1 MNNPKTIRA
10 IEKALYAFLDIYFTA
25 RDTEGTYAYFSDFL
39 TGFGSSK
46 DENAFDVDQA
56 KAFFARDI
64 REAPNPIHFTIEQL
78 TITAPNDETG
88 FVTFFLS
95 ISTVLHKQVV
105 SFNRLRYTLS
115 FIKKAD
121 QWQIA
126 QKHLSFPSS
135 ITGSDEGYPVK
146 ELEARYQTVKRL
158 VDEKT
163 EALEEALEKITTL
176 ANTDSLTNLPNRHFI
191 ESRLASQLKHLNG
204 DEALFAIIMVDIDS
218 FKTINDTYGHLK
230 GDTILRAMA
239 HTLASQLET
248 SENIGRWGGE
258 EFIILCPGCSEQETM
273 KKAEAIRQDLSQ
285 KTFDN
290 IGIQTASFGIAS
302 YQKGDTVESMIM
314 RGDRAL
320 YEAKR
325 LGKNRVVVYKP

>member
-10 IEKALYAFLDIYFTA
+10 IEKALYAFLDTYLTR
-25 RDTEGTYAYFSDFL
+25 RDTEGTHGFFSDVL

-46 DENAFDVDQA
+46 DENAFNVDQA

-64 REAPNPIHFTIEQL
+64 REAPNPIHYTIEQL

-88 FVTFFLS
+88 FATFLLS

-105 SFNRLRYTLS
+105 SFKHLRYTLA
-115 FIKKAD
+115 FIKKAG

-135 ITGSDEGYPVK
+135 ITGVDEGYPVK
-146 ELEARYQTVKRL
+146 ELEARYKTVKRL

-163 EALEEALEKITTL
+163 KALEQALEKITIL
-176 ANTDSLTNLPNRHFI
+176 ANTDALTNLSNRHFI
-191 ESRLASQLKHLNG
+191 ESRLASQLKKLNG
-204 DEALFAIIMVDIDS
+204 VDALFAIIMVDIDN
-218 FKTINDTYGHLK
+218 FKAVNDTHGHLK

-239 HTLASQLET
+239 HHLVSHLDD
-248 SENIGRWGGE
+248 SNNIGRWGGE
-258 EFIILCPGCSEQETM
+258 EFIILCPGCSEQEAM
-273 KKAEAIRQDLSQ
+273 MKAEAIRQNLSS
-285 KTFDN
+285 KSFDH

-302 YQKGDTVESMIM
+302 YQKGDTIESIIM